1 MNIGSEPDPLH
12 DPAARRVLWT
22 RMRVPVF
29 AFVATF
35 ALLAVNVALGA
46 AIPSRTAS
54 FIEIGIMVCMIL
66 TVLLFS
72 MEVREESPLL
82 RFFAAIGFAWVGI
95 LLLMTTLDYVSR

>member
-1 MNIGSEPDPLH
+1 MSAGAEPDPLH
-12 DPAARRVLWT
+12 DPVARRVLWA

-35 ALLAVNVALGA
+35 VLLAANVALGA
-46 AIPSRTAS
+46 ALPSRTAS
-54 FIEIGIMVCMIL
+54 FIEIGVMVCMIL

-95 LLLMTTLDYVSR
+95 LLLMTTLDYFTR